1 MKLIKGLELLS
12 YKGILRNLGLF
23 SLEKRKLRSILKYV
37 LISNKSMK
45 KTEPAEACD
54 N

>member
-1 MKLIKGLELLS
+1 MKLIQSLELLS

-45 KTEPAEACD
+45 ETEPVEAYD